1 MPAPVS
7 PSTGP
12 SVADRSIRRPA
23 SVSLKIDRL
32 PLPTGASSPNSTST
46 PSSPA
51 ARRIRS
57 GRPNVVR
64 GASNTSRATA
74 AAAAV
79 ARDVFEAPRTT
90 FGRPL
95 RMRRAAGELGVLV
108 ELGLLAPVGSGR
120 RSIFRLTEA
129 GRRML
134 RSATLGPVLGD
145 TGAGI

>member
-1 MPAPVS
+1 MWFHEPGAWGQP
-7 PSTGP
+7 G
-12 SVADRSIRRPA
+12 PA
-23 SVSLKIDRL
+23 SGRVNAPWVIVTLARVVVDGIVEESRL
-32 PLPTGASSPNSTST
+32 AIL
-46 PSSPA
+46 
-51 ARRIRS
+51 RY
-57 GRPNVVR
+57 VR
-64 GASNTSRATA
+64 DHEGA